1 MLYNMEFPLYWG
13 LQKTGLPLIVVT
25 CTDDAGTA
33 RNMCFLIDT
42 GSTNNILFSFVYEHF
57 QESFKSLE
65 KQGSIIGFEGQQH
78 ETPQIEATFDF
89 EGKNYTSI
97 FSVLDVSDGMKHVQ
111 EESGVQIHGVL
122 GIHFLVDY
130 EWIVDFKELQLT
142 ISNK

>member
-1 MLYNMEFPLYWG
+1 MEFPLRWG
-13 LQKTGLPLIVVT
+13 LQKTGLPLIVTT
-25 CTDDAGTA
+25 CTDDAGTV

-57 QESFKSLE
+57 QKSFKSLDE
-65 KQGSIIGFEGQQH
+65 QGSVMGFEGQQY
-78 ETPQIEATFDF
+78 ETPQIETTFNF
-89 EGKNYTSI
+89 EGQSYTSV

-130 EWIVDFKELQLT
+130 EWIIDFNELKIL
-142 ISNK
+142 NNNG

>member
-1 MLYNMEFPLYWG
+1 MEFPLYWG

-89 EGKNYTSI
+89 EGKSYTSI
-97 FSVLDVSDGMKHVQ
+97 FSVLDVSDGMKYVQ
-111 EESGVQIHGVL
+111 EDSGIQIHGVL

-130 EWIVDFKELQLT
+130 EWSLDFEKLLIVFN
-142 ISNK
+142 NKQVDI

>member
-1 MLYNMEFPLYWG
+1 MEFPLYWG

-25 CTDDAGTA
+25 CTDDTGTN
-33 RNMCFLIDT
+33 RDLCLLIDT

-57 QESFKSLE
+57 QKNFKSLD
-65 KQGSIIGFEGQQH
+65 KQGSIMGFEGQQH
-78 ETPQIEATFDF
+78 ETPQI
-89 EGKNYTSI
+89 I

-142 ISNK
+142 ISNKQ